1 MSENFSLDSSGIF
14 SIIKHKISAIF
25 LFVAVILRIFAARNS
40 IIRMIKDEEL

>member
-1 MSENFSLDSSGIF
+1 MSVTKYCIF